1 MLKHKKF
8 LIIYF
13 ILYFII
19 GFGFE
24 LNVSAASIY
33 TIPTYLEYGTPKNIM
48 KTSKF
53 KSIKKENNKAEK
65 LSINTTYKK
74 TTTSKTTKHKFIY
87 YYNFPIILVI
97 ISILITGLITIII
110 YYSY

>member
-8 LIIYF
+8 LIISF

-74 TTTSKTTKHKFIY
+74 N
-87 YYNFPIILVI
+87 YNFKN
-97 ISILITGLITIII
+97 
-110 YYSY
+110 Y